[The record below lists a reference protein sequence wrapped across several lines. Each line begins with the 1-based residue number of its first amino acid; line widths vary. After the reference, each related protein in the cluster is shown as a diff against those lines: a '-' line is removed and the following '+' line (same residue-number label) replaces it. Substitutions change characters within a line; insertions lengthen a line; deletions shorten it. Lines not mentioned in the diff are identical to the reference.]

1 MSHGR
6 PRRIAAMIVGTLSL
20 GWAATSSQDA
30 EAPLRLVAY
39 LLGAIGMVVAVSV
52 WRNRHWARRGYWAWA
67 TVALLSFVIHDAR
80 VEPVFGKVAAAA
92 AFVAALLVVLGIVIN
107 SNRTASR
114 L

>member
-1 MSHGR
+1 MNHGR
-6 PRRIAAMIVGTLSL
+6 PRRIVAMIVGTLSL
-20 GWAATSSQDA
+20 GWAATHSQDA

-39 LLGAIGMVVAVSV
+39 VLGAMGMVVAVSL

-67 TVALLSFVIHDAR
+67 AVALLSFVVHDAG

-92 AFVAALLVVLGIVIN
+92 ALVSVLLCGLGIVIN

-114 L
+114 P